1 MWVSV
6 PTGGDGCMI
15 RRGSY
20 RMVVGVR
27 RMETTELDLESQFF
41 KILPGRNTSR
51 LTCRIGFRIRLSR
64 LALDQGPMPQ
74 LCPSPGPFNVVS
86 RP

>member
-1 MWVSV
+1 
-6 PTGGDGCMI
+6 MI
-15 RRGSY
+15 QCGSD

-27 RMETTELDLESQFF
+27 RMETTELDLESQSF
-41 KILPGRNTSR
+41 KILPGRNTLR
-51 LTCRIGFRIRLSR
+51 LICRISFRKRLSR
-64 LALDQGPMPQ
+64 LALDQGPVPQ